1 MPEEIEVGVDPQT
14 CTSAQMCTM
23 FAPDTFQYDDD
34 LMASRA
40 VRSPVEASDEV
51 WQAIESC
58 PVEAIWAR
66 NPETGEQLYP

>member
-1 MPEEIEVGVDPQT
+1 MPDEIEVGVDQET

-23 FAPDTFQYDDD
+23 FAPDVFAYDEDV
-34 LMASRA
+34 MASKA
-40 VRSPVEASDEV
+40 VQSPVEGTDEV

-66 NPETGEQLYP
+66 NAASGEQLYP